1 MTGLFITFEGIEGAG
16 KTTQIRLLQDHLL
29 SQGKRV
35 FTTREPGGD
44 PVAEA
49 LRAVVLAP
57 DAPVT
62 PTAELLVFLAAR
74 AQHAERVLRPRL
86 QAGAIVLC
94 DRYIDSTVAY
104 QGYARGHDLEWVR
117 RLNDFATGSL
127 TPALTILLDL
137 PVECGLS
144 RQSDRNRMEA
154 ESRDF
159 HHRVRM
165 GYLSEARLF
174 PERFRVVDAAR
185 SVEAIHAD
193 ILKAV
198 QEAVRSAG

>member
-1 MTGLFITFEGIEGAG
+1 MSGLLITFEGIEGAG
-16 KTTQIRLLQDHLL
+16 KTTQIRLLQEYLL
-29 SQGKRV
+29 SQGKTV
-35 FTTREPGGD
+35 VTTREPGGD

-49 LRAVVLAP
+49 LRAVVLAA
-57 DAPVT
+57 DATVT

-86 QAGAIVLC
+86 LAGAIVLC

-104 QGYARGHDLEWVR
+104 QGYGRGHDLQWVR

-127 TPALTILLDL
+127 MPALTILLDL
-137 PVECGLS
+137 PVESGLS
-144 RQSDRNRMEA
+144 RQPDRNRMEA
-154 ESRDF
+154 ENLDF

-185 SVEAIHAD
+185 SVGAIHAD
-193 ILKAV
+193 ILR
-198 QEAVRSAG
+198 EVREVTRSTR

>member
-1 MTGLFITFEGIEGAG
+1 MSGLFITFEGIEGAG
-16 KTTQIRLLQDHLL
+16 KTTQIRLLREYFQT
-29 SQGKRV
+29 QGKTV

-49 LRAVVLAP
+49 LRAVVLAA

-62 PTAELLVFLAAR
+62 PITELLVFLAAR
-74 AQHAERVLRPRL
+74 AQHAERVLLPHL
-86 QAGAIVLC
+86 QAGEIVLC

-117 RLNDFATGSL
+117 RLNAFVTDNL

-137 PVECGLS
+137 PVESGLS

-154 ESRDF
+154 ETLDF
-159 HHRVRM
+159 HQRVRE

-174 PERFRVVDAAR
+174 PERIRVVDAAS
-185 SVEAIHAD
+185 SVEAIHAE
-193 ILKAV
+193 ILREV
-198 QEAVRSAG
+198 QEAIRDAG